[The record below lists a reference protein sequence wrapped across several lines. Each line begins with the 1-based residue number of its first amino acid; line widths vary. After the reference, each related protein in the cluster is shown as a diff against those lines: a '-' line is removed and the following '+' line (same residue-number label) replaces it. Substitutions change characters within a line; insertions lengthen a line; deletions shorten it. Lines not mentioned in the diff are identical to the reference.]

1 MTGAV
6 RWTSPGTGRVRRRA
20 RVQPH
25 RATTAALQA
34 AYPFFAEGG
43 LGARGSYIGRD
54 LFGGAFCFDPFE
66 LYAAGLLTNPNML
79 IAGAVG
85 SGKSS
90 LVKTFLWRQQEFGR
104 AAWVAD
110 PKGEYAD
117 LAAAGD
123 APVIRLGPGQPA
135 RLNPLDVLPRLDAVS
150 TDADRV
156 GDTAAVDPAV
166 GPAEVTAQRLR
177 LVLALAGT
185 ALARPPRPVEQAACG
200 LALTVVTEAD
210 DHAAPPVLPVLVNA
224 LLDPSE
230 RAAATLRMS
239 AGQLTE
245 ASRDV
250 ALTLHRL
257 CAGDLAGMF
266 DGPTSVAI
274 DPGSPLV
281 VLDLSEVYRHHREA
295 LPLVMTCAT
304 AWLQAAIARADAARR
319 YVVVDEAWALLA
331 NVSTARWLQQSYK
344 LARAHGVANIA
355 VLHRFSDLT
364 AAGAAG
370 SETVSLAHGLLADA
384 GTRVVYGQ
392 PHSELADTQAVLG
405 LTETEVGLLPHLPQG
420 TGLWKIGPRSF
431 VVEHRRSD
439 AEIAMTD
446 TDQKMTGRPR

>member
-1 MTGAV
+1 MTALG
-6 RWTSPGTGRVRRRA
+6 SGRVWRAA

-25 RATTAALQA
+25 RATSAALQA
-34 AYPFFAEGG
+34 AYPFLAESGM
-43 LGARGSYIGRD
+43 GARGTYIGRD
-54 LFGGAFCFDPFE
+54 VFGGSFCFDPFE
-66 LYAAGLLTNPNML
+66 LYAAGLLTNPNMV

-117 LAAAGD
+117 LAAACD
-123 APVIRLGPGQPA
+123 APVIRLGPGQAA
-135 RLNPLDVLPRLDAVS
+135 RLNPLDPGSGSPNAHV
-150 TDADRV
+150 AD
-156 GDTAAVDPAV
+156 DTA
-166 GPAEVTAQRLR
+166 ELTQRRLR
-177 LVLALAGT
+177 LVLALAGC
-185 ALARPPRPVEQAACG
+185 ALGRPLRPVEHAACS
-200 LALTVVTEAD
+200 LALAAVTPTDRD
-210 DHAAPPVLPVLVNA
+210 DGSPVLPALVDA
-224 LLDPSE
+224 LLEPAE
-230 RAAATLRMS
+230 EAAVTVRMTATELV
-239 AGQLTE
+239 E

-250 ALTLHRL
+250 ALVLHRM
-257 CAGDLAGMF
+257 CVGDLAGMF
-266 DGPTSVAI
+266 DGPTSLDL

-281 VLDLSEVYRHHREA
+281 VLDLSEVYRQNREA

-304 AWLQAAIARADAARR
+304 AWLQATIARADAARR

-331 NVSTARWLQQSYK
+331 DVSTARWLQQSYK

-370 SETVSLAHGLLADA
+370 SETVGLAHGLLADA
-384 GTRVVYGQ
+384 GTRIVYAQ
-392 PHSELADTQAVLG
+392 PHSELADARDVLG
-405 LTETEVGLLPHLPQG
+405 LTGTEVELLPHLPQG

-439 AEIAMTD
+439 LEIRMTD
-446 TDQKMTGRPR
+446 TDARMTGRRP